1 MQKTVN
7 NLKKIL
13 YIDAKLKEGVLLMEQ
28 IVVNGNSLSVEDVY
42 KVAMNGNTVALPETE
57 EFKQRLVSARKFL
70 EDYIKKGYP
79 TYGVTTGFGDS
90 CHNQINYNKA
100 EDLQRSLI
108 NFHGIGLGKFLP
120 KELGRAV
127 VVCRL
132 NSNVKGHSA
141 VRPELADMLVTLIN
155 KDIIPVIPELGSVGA
170 SGDLTPLSYVGAVLM
185 GERDVY
191 YKGKIVPAK
200 EAFAA
205 ENIEPLVLKAKEGLA
220 IMNGTSVMTAIASIA
235 WTKAARLANISDFL
249 TAAAA
254 EIIRGNDVPF
264 RRKVSEMKN
273 HQGQIESSEYIYNI
287 IKDSKRVYKYEE
299 LLNEIGTI
307 EDKGFIKQHKKIQD
321 RYSIRCAPQ
330 INGVLR
336 DTLKFTRNWI
346 ENEIN
351 SANDNPLVDVE
362 SGSLFNTG
370 NFYGGH
376 ISSACDYLRIAV
388 ANICDL
394 SDKQAEILIDGKFNG
409 LTENLIPVLEDDN
422 AYEKGLRHGFKAA
435 QISISALS
443 TEAQFLAGPVSIHSR
458 PTESLNQD
466 KVSMGTIS
474 ARKLDEQLD
483 IAYLQVAIHICAVC
497 QAVDIVGKDNFS
509 PIVQKVYDEIR
520 KTSAFVE
527 NDRPLDREV
536 TAVADMLKKTSLF
549 N

>member
-1 MQKTVN
+1 MNK
-7 NLKKIL
+7 
-13 YIDAKLKEGVLLMEQ
+13 
-28 IVVNGNSLSVEDVY
+28 IVVNGNTLSIEAVY
-42 KVAMNGNTVALPETE
+42 KVAIEGEDIVLPDTA
-57 EFKQRLVSARKFL
+57 EFKERLVSARKFL
-70 EDYIKKGYP
+70 EDYIMKGYP

-90 CHNQINYNKA
+90 CHNQINYKKA
-100 EDLQRSLI
+100 EDLQRALI
-108 NFHGIGLGKFLP
+108 NFHGIGIGRNFS
-120 KELGRAV
+120 KEIGRAV
-127 VVCRL
+127 VLCRL

-141 VRPELADMLVTLIN
+141 VRPELADLLVTLVN

-185 GERDVY
+185 GERNVY
-191 YKGKIVPAK
+191 YKGKIVSTQ
-200 EAFAA
+200 EAFKT
-205 ENIEPLVLKAKEGLA
+205 ENITPLVLKAKEGLA
-220 IMNGTSVMTAIASIA
+220 IMNGTSVMTAIASLA
-235 WTKAARLANISDFL
+235 WNKAKKLANISDFL
-249 TAAAA
+249 TAAAT

-273 HQGQIESSEYIYNI
+273 HPGQIESAEYIYDF
-287 IKDSKRVYKYEE
+287 IKDSKLVYKYED
-299 LLNEIGTI
+299 LLKEIGSI
-307 EDKGFIKQHKKIQD
+307 EDKSFVKQHKKIQD

-336 DTLKFTRNWI
+336 DTLKFTKEWI

-362 SGSLFNTG
+362 SGALFNTG

-376 ISSACDYLRIAV
+376 ISAACDYLRVAV

-409 LTENLIPVLEDDN
+409 LTENLIPVLEDDE

-483 IAYLQVAIHICAVC
+483 IAFLQVAIHLCAVC
-497 QAVDIVGKDNFS
+497 QAIDIVGKTEFT
-509 PIVQKVYDEIR
+509 PKIQKVYEEVR
-520 KTSAFVE
+520 KISFFVE
-527 NDRPLDREV
+527 NDRPLDKEV
-536 TAVADMLKKTSLF
+536 TAVAEMLKRTTF
-549 N
+549 F